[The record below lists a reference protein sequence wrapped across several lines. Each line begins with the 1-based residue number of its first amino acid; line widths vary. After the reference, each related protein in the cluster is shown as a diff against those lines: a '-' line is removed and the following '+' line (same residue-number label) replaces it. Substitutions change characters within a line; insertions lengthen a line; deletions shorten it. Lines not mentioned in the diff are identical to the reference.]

1 MYIGNMY
8 ICVFI
13 DLLRAINMD
22 SLSTS
27 DRVFAPKLRLTII
40 TNRYFYLNTNLILI
54 IHHVSFLTVI
64 RWILLTKNFFH
75 HI

>member
-8 ICVFI
+8 ICILI

-27 DRVFAPKLRLTII
+27 DRVFAPKLTII

>member
-8 ICVFI
+8 ICILI

-27 DRVFAPKLRLTII
+27 GRVFAPKLQLTII
-40 TNRYFYLNTNLILI
+40 ILE
-54 IHHVSFLTVI
+54 
-64 RWILLTKNFFH
+64 
-75 HI
+75 

>member
-8 ICVFI
+8 ICILI

-27 DRVFAPKLRLTII
+27 GRVFAPKLRLTII
-40 TNRYFYLNTNLILI
+40 ILE
-54 IHHVSFLTVI
+54 
-64 RWILLTKNFFH
+64 
-75 HI
+75 

>member
-1 MYIGNMY
+1 MY

>member
-8 ICVFI
+8 ICILI

-27 DRVFAPKLRLTII
+27 DRVFAPKLTII

-64 RWILLTKNFFH
+64 RGFY
-75 HI
+75 